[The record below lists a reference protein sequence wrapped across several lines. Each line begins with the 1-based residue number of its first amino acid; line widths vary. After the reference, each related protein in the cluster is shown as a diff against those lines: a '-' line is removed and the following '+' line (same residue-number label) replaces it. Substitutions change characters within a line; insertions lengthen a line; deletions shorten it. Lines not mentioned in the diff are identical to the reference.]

1 MIVKTNL
8 TNSTSEIVTISKV
21 DVLRGRSLVNIDGLS
36 DLLLEHVD
44 HRLDDDPCN
53 SMYEDSFCPESPIV
67 DSIIE
72 ELEGSFYRLTGMAI
86 KEVGRWSHIHEPNMS
101 TNRHSHH
108 PVDISAVYYVTV
120 PKGSGKIVFYTS
132 YNNFN
137 SRKVNFQPEEK
148 MFLMFPG
155 TLDHSVSRNLSD
167 TKRISLSF
175 NFLFV

>member
-53 SMYEDSFCPESPIV
+53 SMYEDSFCPDSPIV

-72 ELEGSFYRLTGMAI
+72 EL
-86 KEVGRWSHIHEPNMS
+86 KE
-101 TNRHSHH
+101 
-108 PVDISAVYYVTV
+108 
-120 PKGSGKIVFYTS
+120 
-132 YNNFN
+132 
-137 SRKVNFQPEEK
+137 
-148 MFLMFPG
+148 
-155 TLDHSVSRNLSD
+155 
-167 TKRISLSF
+167 SF
-175 NFLFV
+175 NRFTGGSIN